1 MRGNAMTNPLLENYE
16 LPPFSRIEASQ
27 VLPAVRHILD
37 ESRSAVDALLERGG
51 PFTWANLVEPL
62 DDLDDRL
69 NKAWSPVGHLNAVM
83 NSEALREAYNT
94 SLPLLSEY
102 ATEMGQNT
110 ALYAAFR
117 EVVEGAEYARLDTAQ
132 RKVVDNALRDFR
144 LSGVA
149 LEGEQ
154 KARFKDIAQELSQLG
169 SRFSDNVLDATKGWS
184 RHIEDETL
192 LAGLPESDLAVA
204 RQAAE
209 DEGKS
214 GWVFG
219 LAFPS
224 YIAIMTYADDRALRE
239 EFYQAYA
246 TRASETGPQ
255 GGRWDNGEAME
266 KILALRHEEAGLLG
280 FANYAELS
288 LATKMAESPDQVL
301 SFLSDLAAKALPV
314 ARRDLEELRAFARD
328 QHGIDELQSW
338 DMAYYSEKL
347 REHKYAF
354 SEEEVKAYFP
364 AERAVSGLFAVV
376 QRLYGLEIKRRDG
389 VDVWH
394 PDVRYYEI
402 FGRDGELRGGFYLDL
417 YARPSKRGGAWMDE
431 CVSRRR
437 VGGSIQSP
445 VAYLT
450 CNFTPPAGAE
460 PALLRH
466 DDVVTLF
473 HEFGHGLHHLL
484 TRVEHLGVSGI
495 RGVEWDA
502 VELPSQFMENFCWE
516 REALGLISGHYR
528 TGESLPDAL
537 LAKMLAAKNFQAGMQ
552 TVRQLEF
559 ALLDFRIHRDY
570 APDRGG
576 RVYETLDEVRRQVS
590 VLPPPAYN
598 RFPHSFQHIFGGGYA
613 AGYYSYKWAEVLS
626 SDAFSLFEE
635 CGIFDPETGH
645 AFLTNVLEQGG
656 RRSALESFVA
666 FRGREPKVDALL
678 RHSGML
684 EPAG

>member
-51 PFTWANLVEPL
+51 PFTWANLVESL

-94 SLPLLSEY
+94 SLPSLSEY
-102 ATEMGQNT
+102 ATEMGQNA

-117 EVVEGAEYARLDTAQ
+117 EVAEGEEYARLDTAQ

-219 LAFPS
+219 LAFPP

-645 AFLTNVLEQGG
+645 AFLSNVLEQGG

>member
-1 MRGNAMTNPLLENYE
+1 MTNPLLENYE
-16 LPPFSRIEASQ
+16 LPPFSRIEASH
-27 VLPAVRHILD
+27 VLPAVEQILA
-37 ESRSAVDALLERGG
+37 ENRAAVDALLQRGG
-51 PFTWANLVEPL
+51 PFTWSGLVEPL

-83 NSEALREAYNT
+83 NSEALREAYNAC
-94 SLPLLSEY
+94 LPLLSEY
-102 ATEMGQNT
+102 ATEMGQNA

-117 EVVEGAEYARLDTAQ
+117 EIAEGGEYARLDTAQ
-132 RKVVDNALRDFR
+132 RKIVDNALRDFR

-149 LEGEQ
+149 LEGEN
-154 KARFKDIAQELSQLG
+154 KARFKEIAQELSQLG
-169 SRFSDNVLDATKGWS
+169 SRFSDNVLDATKGWT
-184 RHIEDETL
+184 RHIEDEAL
-192 LAGLPESDLAVA
+192 LAGLPETDLAVA

-209 DEGKS
+209 AEGKP

-224 YIAIMTYADDRALRE
+224 YIAIMTHADDRALRE

-255 GGRWDNGEAME
+255 GGRWDNSEVME
-266 KILALRHEEAGLLG
+266 KILALRHEEANLLG
-280 FANYAELS
+280 FSNYAELS
-288 LATKMAESPDQVL
+288 LATKMAESPEQVL
-301 SFLSDLAAKALPV
+301 SFLNDLADKALPF
-314 ARRDLEELRAFARD
+314 ARRDLEELRAFARNL
-328 QHGIDELQSW
+328 HGIEELQSW
-338 DMAYYSEKL
+338 DVAYYSEKL

-364 AERAVSGLFAVV
+364 AERVVSGLFAVV
-376 QRLYGLEIKRRDG
+376 QRLYGLEIKLRDG

-394 PDVRYYEI
+394 PDVHYYEI
-402 FGRDGELRGGFYLDL
+402 FDRLGERRGGFYLDL
-417 YARPSKRGGAWMDE
+417 YARPSKRSGAWMDE
-431 CVSRRR
+431 CISRRR
-437 VGGSIQSP
+437 VGASIQIP

-450 CNFTPPAGAE
+450 CNFTPPAGDE

-484 TRVEHLGVSGI
+484 TRVEYLGVSGI

-516 REALGLISGHYR
+516 REALALISGHHR
-528 TGESLPDAL
+528 TGEPLPDAL

-570 APDRGG
+570 DPARGG

-590 VLPPPAYN
+590 VMSPPAYN

-635 CGIFDPETGH
+635 RGIFDPETGH
-645 AFLTNVLEQGG
+645 AFLANVLEQGG

-666 FRGREPKVDALL
+666 FRGREPEIEALL

-684 EPAG
+684 PTAG

>member
-1 MRGNAMTNPLLENYE
+1 MTNPLLEDYE
-16 LPPFSRIEASQ
+16 LPPFSRIEASH
-27 VLPAVRHILD
+27 VVPAVQQILA
-37 ESRSAVDALLERGG
+37 ESRAAVDALLGRGG
-51 PFTWANLVEPL
+51 PFTWSGLVEPL

-69 NKAWSPVGHLNAVM
+69 SKAWSPVGHLNSVM
-83 NSEALREAYNT
+83 NSEALREAYNA

-102 ATEMGQNT
+102 ATEMGQNA

-117 EVVEGAEYARLDTAQ
+117 EIAEGVEFARLDTAQ
-132 RKVVDNALRDFR
+132 RKIVDNALRDFR

-149 LEGEQ
+149 LEGES
-154 KARFKDIAQELSQLG
+154 KARFKEIAQELSQLG
-169 SRFSDNVLDATKGWS
+169 SRFSDNVLDATKGWT
-184 RHIEDETL
+184 RHIEDEAL
-192 LAGLPESDLAVA
+192 LAGLPETDLAVA

-209 DEGKS
+209 SEGKS

-239 EFYQAYA
+239 EFYRAYA
-246 TRASETGPQ
+246 TRASETGPH
-255 GGRWDNGEAME
+255 GGRWDNGEVME
-266 KILALRHEEAGLLG
+266 KVLALRHEEAGLLG
-280 FANYAELS
+280 FSNYAELS
-288 LATKMAESPDQVL
+288 LATKMAESPEQVL
-301 SFLSDLAAKALPV
+301 SFLNDLAEKAMPV
-314 ARRDLEELRAFARD
+314 ARRDLEELREFARG
-328 QHGIDELQSW
+328 QHGIEALQSW
-338 DMAYYSEKL
+338 DVAYYSEKL

-402 FGRDGELRGGFYLDL
+402 FDRAGELRGGFYLDL

-437 VGGSIQSP
+437 LGGSIQSP

-450 CNFTPPAGAE
+450 CNFTPPAGDE

-516 REALGLISGHYR
+516 REALALISGHHR
-528 TGESLPDAL
+528 TGEPLPDAL

-559 ALLDFRIHRDY
+559 ALLDFRIHHEYDP
-570 APDRGG
+570 ARGG
-576 RVYETLDEVRRQVS
+576 CVYEILDDVRRQVS
-590 VLPPPAYN
+590 VMPPPPYN
-598 RFPHSFQHIFGGGYA
+598 RFPHSFQHVFGGGYA

-635 CGIFDPETGH
+635 RGIFDPDTGH
-645 AFLTNVLEQGG
+645 AFLSNVLEQGG

-666 FRGREPKVDALL
+666 FRGREPEIEALL

-684 EPAG
+684 ASAG